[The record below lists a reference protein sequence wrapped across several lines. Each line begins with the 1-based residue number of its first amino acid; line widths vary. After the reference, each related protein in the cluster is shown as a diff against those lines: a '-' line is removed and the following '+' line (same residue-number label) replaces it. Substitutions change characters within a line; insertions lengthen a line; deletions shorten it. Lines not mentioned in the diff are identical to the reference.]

1 MSSEI
6 RQINKHF
13 CSNIWYLISSKTSI
27 SYADH
32 LPAGSSAKPFVHYA
46 QLHLAD
52 NEFLKYDYGPR
63 ENAARYNGSKTPP
76 PYNLS
81 NVIAPTALFVGE
93 SDDLGT
99 VEDNN
104 HLAEVLPNCF
114 HHEVINE
121 KWSHMDF
128 AVAIDAPE
136 KIYSTITSYIEEFE
150 RNKYNEI

>member
-27 SYADH
+27 PYADH

-114 HHEVINE
+114 YHEVINE

-150 RNKYNEI
+150 RNKYSEI